1 MDVYEKTFDRVV
13 ALAIVQQQ
21 ELAVACGAIAA
32 RAREDM
38 REAWREAAEATAN
51 ARADACFVEF
61 VDDLKNVRESK

>member
-38 REAWREAAEATAN
+38 REAWREAAEATTTHALMLVSLN
-51 ARADACFVEF
+51 
-61 VDDLKNVRESK
+61 LSMT